1 MATATGEMP
10 AGVEP
15 REQHVVRDP
24 GPARQMVAGRR
35 PAAVAAVW
43 LALAILDLWAP
54 AVWVA
59 IGVSAVGSSAVV
71 AIAIRR
77 RAPAIAWPWWCIFAA
92 FVLFLAGNVIRQGEQ
107 LSSEI
112 NGGSLV
118 PDAVI
123 IPGYFLLLAG
133 LVGFVR
139 AREHARRHSLGIVL
153 DGLMAALALLAC
165 CWVFLIEPRLA
176 HRDVSAIA
184 RLVVLLYPAVS
195 LALVVIMLQIAFGD
209 GRRPGVA
216 ERYLVAAVSSM
227 FGGDVLATLNLL
239 GVVHSLR
246 VMDLL
251 YVTALVAAG
260 AGALDPSMR
269 DLTEPARGSPPSWP
283 VGRIGL
289 VAVALSVPAVLVLRS
304 GQGAIG
310 ERVVLFAIIILLTAT
325 AILQILRALRVAEQS
340 ESRLRFQALHDSLTG
355 LPNRRMMERHLTG
368 TLARAATDETPVG
381 LLFLDIDR
389 FKLINDTVG
398 HTLGDELL
406 VQVASRLQK
415 NVRPSDLVTRIGGD
429 EFVIVLGQTVGV
441 ADALEFANR
450 LRHCLREPFTVDETE
465 FYVTA
470 SIGLACVPGGTPDM
484 SAEVLIRDAD
494 TAMYRAKEAGR
505 DAVAVFDDSM
515 RAQLAERVEIER
527 DLRHAV
533 ERGQLHLAFQPI
545 VSTATGSI
553 VSVEALVRWLHPTL
567 GVIMP
572 TRFIPLAEESDLN
585 VDIGTWV
592 LDEALRQVA
601 ICRATPGLEDL
612 NVAVNL
618 SAVQLRDE
626 LLVAHVGQLLQ
637 KHGLPGSAL
646 CLELTETVVMGD
658 PETAMA
664 AFDAIRRLD
673 VRLAID
679 DFGTEYSSLAYLQR
693 LPVDKLKIDRSFVE
707 GLRDPDS
714 AADTLVAAIVAI
726 ARALGMETVA
736 EGVETVEQAKRLIS
750 LGCDALQGY
759 LYSRPVRADQLV
771 DVVRLL
777 SRAQPGGLAGAVRAR
792 TSSPTIAADTSIVA

>member
-1 MATATGEMP
+1 MATSTGELP
-10 AGVEP
+10 QSA
-15 REQHVVRDP
+15 DP
-24 GPARQMVAGRR
+24 GVRGAPRSSFASRRLAFVLALWAVLALVDVAS
-35 PAAVAAVW
+35 PAVW
-43 LALAILDLWAP
+43 LALAA
-54 AVWVA
+54 
-59 IGVSAVGSSAVV
+59 SAVGSSVV
-71 AIAIRR
+71 IAFAIRR
-77 RAPAIAWPWWCIFAA
+77 NKPSTAWPWWCVFTA
-92 FVLFLAGNVIRQGEQ
+92 FILFLAGNVIRQGAQ
-107 LSSEI
+107 LSSVL
-112 NGGSLV
+112 NGGRSLA

-123 IPGYFLLLAG
+123 IPGYVLLLVG
-133 LVGFVR
+133 LIGF
-139 AREHARRHSLGIVL
+139 ARERERVRRHSLGIIL
-153 DGLMAALALLAC
+153 DGLMASLALLAC
-165 CWVFLIEPRLA
+165 CWVFLIEPVFAR
-176 HRDVSAIA
+176 RDVSSIV
-184 RLVVLLYPAVS
+184 RLVVLLYPALS
-195 LALVVIMLQIAFGD
+195 LALVVIMLQIAFGA
-209 GRRPGVA
+209 GRRPGVS
-216 ERYLVAAVSSM
+216 ERYLVTAVSSM
-227 FGGDVLATLNLL
+227 FVGDVLATLNLL
-239 GVVHSLR
+239 SIVHSLR
-246 VMDLL
+246 VMDLM

-260 AGALDPSMR
+260 AGVTDPSMR
-269 DLTEPARGSPPSWP
+269 ELTEPAKGSPASWP

-304 GQGAIG
+304 GQGAIDQ
-310 ERVVLFAIIILLTAT
+310 RVVLFGIIILLTGT
-325 AILQILRALRVAEQS
+325 AILQILRALRVAERS
-340 ESRLRFQALHDSLTG
+340 EARLSFQALHDGLTG

-368 TLARAATDETPVG
+368 TLAKAATDDSPVG

-465 FYVTA
+465 FFVTA

-533 ERGQLHLAFQPI
+533 ARRELHLAFQPI
-545 VSTATGSI
+545 VSTTTGSI

-572 TRFIPLAEESDLN
+572 TRFIPLAEESDLIIE
-585 VDIGTWV
+585 IGGYV

-601 ICRATPGLEDL
+601 VARSTPGLEEL

-626 LLVAHVGQLLQ
+626 LLAEHVGRMLE

-658 PETAMA
+658 PDTAMA
-664 AFDAIRRLD
+664 AFDALRRLD

-736 EGVETVEQAKRLIS
+736 EGVETVEQAKRLVA
-750 LGCDALQGY
+750 LGCDSLQGY
-759 LYSRPVRADQLV
+759 LYSRPVRADQLI

-777 SRAQPGGLAGAVRAR
+777 SRAQPGGIAGAAR
-792 TSSPTIAADTSIVA
+792 STVPAAGATIVA

>member
-1 MATATGEMP
+1 MATSTGQLP
-10 AGVEP
+10 QSA
-15 REQHVVRDP
+15 DP
-24 GPARQMVAGRR
+24 GVRGAPRSSFASRRLAVVLALWAVLALVDVAS
-35 PAAVAAVW
+35 PAVW
-43 LALAILDLWAP
+43 LALAA
-54 AVWVA
+54 
-59 IGVSAVGSSAVV
+59 SAVGSSVV
-71 AIAIRR
+71 IAFAIRR
-77 RAPAIAWPWWCIFAA
+77 NKPSTAWPWWCVFTA
-92 FVLFLAGNVIRQGEQ
+92 FVLFLAGNVIRQGAQ
-107 LSSEI
+107 LSSVL
-112 NGGSLV
+112 NGGRSLL

-123 IPGYFLLLAG
+123 IPGYALLLVG
-133 LVGFVR
+133 LIGF
-139 AREHARRHSLGIVL
+139 ARERERVRRHSLGIIL

-165 CWVFLIEPRLA
+165 CWVFLIEPVFAR
-176 HRDVSAIA
+176 RDVSSIV
-184 RLVVLLYPAVS
+184 RLVVLLYPALS
-195 LALVVIMLQIAFGD
+195 LALVVIMLQIAFGA
-209 GRRPGVA
+209 GRRPGVS
-216 ERYLVAAVSSM
+216 ERYLVTAVSSM
-227 FGGDVLATLNLL
+227 FVGDVLATLNLL
-239 GVVHSLR
+239 SIVHSLR
-246 VMDLL
+246 VMDLM

-260 AGALDPSMR
+260 AGVTDPSMR
-269 DLTEPARGSPPSWP
+269 ELTEPAKGSPASWP

-304 GQGAIG
+304 GQGAIDQ
-310 ERVVLFAIIILLTAT
+310 RVVLFGIIILLTGT
-325 AILQILRALRVAEQS
+325 AILQILRALRVAERS
-340 ESRLRFQALHDSLTG
+340 EARLSFQALHDGLTG
-355 LPNRRMMERHLTG
+355 LPNRRLMARHLTG
-368 TLARAATDETPVG
+368 TLAKAATDDSPVG

-465 FYVTA
+465 FFVTA

-533 ERGQLHLAFQPI
+533 ARRELHLAFQPI
-545 VSTATGSI
+545 VSTTTGSI

-572 TRFIPLAEESDLN
+572 TRFIPLAEESDLIIE
-585 VDIGTWV
+585 IGGYV

-601 ICRATPGLEDL
+601 VARSTPGLEEL

-626 LLVAHVGQLLQ
+626 LLAEHVGRMLE

-658 PETAMA
+658 PDTAMA
-664 AFDAIRRLD
+664 AFDALRRLD

-736 EGVETVEQAKRLIS
+736 EGVETVEQAKRLVA
-750 LGCDALQGY
+750 LGCDSLQGY
-759 LYSRPVRADQLV
+759 LYSRPVRADQLI

-777 SRAQPGGLAGAVRAR
+777 SRAQPGGIAGAAR
-792 TSSPTIAADTSIVA
+792 SPVPAAGGTIVA